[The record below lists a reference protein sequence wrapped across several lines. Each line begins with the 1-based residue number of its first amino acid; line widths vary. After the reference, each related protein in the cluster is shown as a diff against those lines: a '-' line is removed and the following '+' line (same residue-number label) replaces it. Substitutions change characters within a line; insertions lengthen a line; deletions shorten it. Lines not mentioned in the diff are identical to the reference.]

1 MEPVKN
7 THDYE
12 QRLSDIEKQ
21 LVELVGKGKNFKFSE
36 PSVLYVDEFVAKDY
50 LDSVSVKE
58 NGIIE
63 LLGRRIDEAGL
74 SASFSLKG
82 RDEYDLSDLDKALDA
97 IKWDLPKHQEIERRL
112 SAVLLRANELG
123 LEYHPVELKESVS
136 VDVFNFDMDEHGEMR
151 SFDFATVEKDNIFLY
166 ENLYDVFESN
176 NGHSFGDLPDAIQQE
191 VVNRLFDSFFAN
203 NDQMTVVY
211 DKQVIPSYALLAIVN
226 GDFSSIDNPEDE
238 KAIRDFMDK
247 NPDYIY
253 DIEPDSEGFSQNPAF
268 GLPTDCVTVFML
280 KSVTPEDLLEQ
291 KKNISPK
298 ESESEESIKSRED
311 LSDSIW
317 KKLDEL
323 LPENGNTLLLHQ
335 PFTISK
341 ADSLKNG
348 VEIDVFN
355 IRRSINPD
363 YESSVFV
370 CGNNGSGI
378 NTFRLTHEDLLKID
392 EILNNK
398 QYVLQQDPVEHEL
411 REARGYLMDV
421 ISHAL
426 AQMNGHVEIVHTEL
440 PSVPMK
446 GDFWKEE
453 SGNVFMEL
461 IKGEHNV
468 KDAMFHDVHA
478 EKYTLDEVI
487 NKLNYSETY
496 ALTIAIREAQIKDI
510 VSSFDGQE
518 IYFDEPVA
526 ISRDDDDIEKDYVAG
541 VKIDDDGSLNISGHR
556 VDDNGETHVFYHAED
571 LCLNGYDDLLAKL
584 SEMRQQENVKQEHF
598 LEPFTDEQWK
608 VMSEIGYPYAPGN
621 AKENEAAPIPD
632 MVYWRVAA
640 GMLTKDDAIR
650 VFDATGY
657 TVGSNPERTIEILSS
672 LNAQYGKLDNNL
684 SPVSVQ
690 SIPSE
695 GTVEEA
701 VSKEIT
707 LYRLGGGFIAL
718 GSDASFLADKS
729 SGTVND
735 YSIEDSG
742 DKGEFCF
749 LNRKD
754 FSSLLESGVDLN
766 IRIAG
771 KNVPLETSK
780 VLYYLSTRL
789 VDKQDDTVKKSTEK
803 NDFLNHVLYGNR
815 RSAIG
820 YNLENRINTFMKD
833 NGVDI
838 PWSDLFFETK
848 ISRWSDLHQVAS
860 RAVESILRESGQG
873 DESLLNSTT
882 AEYVSEKAKSVAL
895 DIVSSVHEDEVNFDI
910 HRKEALDA
918 IGYPYSKNT
927 TKPDGSLN
935 LPTTDESLYWEYAAG
950 VISLKDAAREFCRT
964 GWTNFVDD
972 RFTKM
977 QFAALNEKLGKLDTD
992 LNPLIMSKSSP
1003 ADSLKNMLDNHF
1015 QMREDIGKRIYFTH
1029 PIPFENEAGSW
1040 RAIDVHCGVKNYEI
1054 EDNEGN
1060 KIPYDVFGH
1069 YEQIAAAVKESANA
1083 PLEHQDFSFRI
1094 GRNDY
1099 NIVVS
1104 SVDGRDRFVAM
1115 ISLSGDKNVLAGPT
1129 MLDADISRLFID
1141 IKDSSDSAVRA
1152 NFGEAVANRHF
1163 GDLSRSIR
1171 QQEEIVAGYR
1181 EAGLLGKPID
1191 LVEPIV
1197 YEKQMSDN
1205 VAEVNDSSHYLSIEL
1220 YENLENAKENID
1232 PTFFMD
1238 KGSKDYRQTMYD
1250 SLKETL
1256 NVHLEQSAKHAI
1268 HDRIINSWQRTFTPN
1283 QIDALNRYHQIAVS
1297 EVSAKE
1303 TFSRLLHEVSQE
1315 PDVARKPE
1323 KWIADTARELD
1334 DIAKGQVRDEMQQLK
1349 R

>member
-12 QRLSDIEKQ
+12 QISALKKELKDI
-21 LVELVGKGKNFKFSE
+21 LVGA
-36 PSVLYVDEFVAKDY
+36 D
-50 LDSVSVKE
+50 
-58 NGIIE
+58 
-63 LLGRRIDEAGL
+63 
-74 SASFSLKG
+74 
-82 RDEYDLSDLDKALDA
+82 
-97 IKWDLPKHQEIERRL
+97 
-112 SAVLLRANELG
+112 
-123 LEYHPVELKESVS
+123 LEYSPLALQMEIKLKSLDNAAE
-136 VDVFNFDMDEHGEMR
+136 DRVFR
-151 SFDFATVEKDNIFLY
+151 YATYENDRLHLY
-166 ENLYDVFESN
+166 ENIEDAFDGRNYEVQDVLEPATQLQVLTALTNYYRNEN
-176 NGHSFGDLPDAIQQE
+176 NNVTKL
-191 VVNRLFDSFFAN
+191 L
-203 NDQMTVVY
+203 
-211 DKQVIPSYALLAIVN
+211 DKQNVPSYALSAIIN
-226 GDFSSIDNPEDE
+226 GDFSGIDSEEDE
-238 KAIRDFMDK
+238 KNIRDFMDREYYK
-247 NPDYIY
+247 
-253 DIEPDSEGFSQNPAF
+253 GAVFSPRNEQASFTTATAF
-268 GLPTDCVTVFML
+268 GPAADCVTVDILRTGTIKQFRDEHIAASQDL
-280 KSVTPEDLLEQ
+280 PFPEVAESV
-291 KKNISPK
+291 
-298 ESESEESIKSRED
+298 SEAAVQQELSER
-311 LSDSIW
+311 LW
-317 KKLDEL
+317 NKLNEL
-323 LPENGNTLLLHQ
+323 LPENGDMLLLQQ
-335 PFTISK
+335 PFTITEAQDLAK
-341 ADSLKNG
+341 G
-348 VEIDVFN
+348 QTIDVFN
-355 IRRSINPD
+355 IRRSLSPD
-363 YESSVFV
+363 YDAVCVFV
-370 CGNNGSGI
+370 CGDSKGGV
-378 NTFRLTHEDLLKID
+378 NTYRLTADDLQKVDDILESKDYTLSLKRD
-392 EILNNK
+392 EGL
-398 QYVLQQDPVEHEL
+398 DPEL
-411 REARGYLMDV
+411 REAKGYLMDV
-421 ISHAL
+421 LDSARAEIGDTIMIQPTTVTL
-426 AQMNGHVEIVHTEL
+426 AGLDSTVNAVFLAPDGNGSGEYRLSGDDGVLAVETNGHTEF
-440 PSVPMK
+440 SVGK
-446 GDFWKEE
+446 ILED
-453 SGNVFMEL
+453 
-461 IKGEHNV
+461 
-468 KDAMFHDVHA
+468 
-478 EKYTLDEVI
+478 
-487 NKLNYSETY
+487 YSSVY
-496 ALTIAIREAQIKDI
+496 ALSIAVREAQIKNLLK
-510 VSSFDGQE
+510 SFEGHE
-518 IYFDEPVA
+518 IYFKEPVA
-526 ISRDDDDIEKDYVAG
+526 ISRDDDDIKKDYVAG

-571 LCLNGYDDLLAKL
+571 LYLNGYDDLLAKL

-640 GMLTKDDAIR
+640 GMMTKDDAIR
-650 VFDATGY
+650 VFDTTGY

-695 GTVEEA
+695 GTVEET

-718 GSDASFLADKS
+718 GSDASILADKS

-742 DKGEFCF
+742 EKGEYCF

-754 FSSLLESGVDLN
+754 FTSLLESGVDLN
-766 IRIAG
+766 IRMAG

-789 VDKQDDTVKKSTEK
+789 VDKQDDTVKKSPEK

-848 ISRWSDLHQVAS
+848 ISRWSDLHQIAS

-964 GWTNFVDD
+964 GWTDFVDE
-972 RFTKM
+972 RFTER
-977 QFAALNEKLGKLDTD
+977 QFAILNAKLGKLDTD
-992 LNPLIMSKSSP
+992 LNPLIMSKSRP

-1069 YEQIAAAVKESANA
+1069 YEQIAAAVKESTNA

-1115 ISLSGDKNVLAGPT
+1115 MSLSGDKNVLAEPT
-1129 MLDADISRLFID
+1129 MLDADISRFFID
-1141 IKDSSDSAVRA
+1141 IKDSSDSAVRV
-1152 NFGEAVANRHF
+1152 NFGEVVANRHF

-1197 YEKQMSDN
+1197 YEKEMSDN

-1283 QIDALNRYHQIAVS
+1283 QIDALNRYHQIAVP

>member
-7 THDYE
+7 THVYE
-12 QRLSDIEKQ
+12 QISALKKELKDI
-21 LVELVGKGKNFKFSE
+21 LVGA
-36 PSVLYVDEFVAKDY
+36 D
-50 LDSVSVKE
+50 
-58 NGIIE
+58 
-63 LLGRRIDEAGL
+63 
-74 SASFSLKG
+74 
-82 RDEYDLSDLDKALDA
+82 
-97 IKWDLPKHQEIERRL
+97 
-112 SAVLLRANELG
+112 
-123 LEYHPVELKESVS
+123 LEYSPLAPQMEIKLKSLDNAAE
-136 VDVFNFDMDEHGEMR
+136 DRVFR
-151 SFDFATVEKDNIFLY
+151 YATYEDDRLHLY
-166 ENLYDVFESN
+166 ENIEDAFDGRNYEVQDVLEPATQLQVLKALTNYYRNEN
-176 NGHSFGDLPDAIQQE
+176 NNVTKL
-191 VVNRLFDSFFAN
+191 L
-203 NDQMTVVY
+203 
-211 DKQVIPSYALLAIVN
+211 DKQNVPSYALSAIIN
-226 GDFSSIDNPEDE
+226 GNFSDIDSEEDE
-238 KAIRDFMDK
+238 KNIRDFMDREYYK
-247 NPDYIY
+247 
-253 DIEPDSEGFSQNPAF
+253 GAVFSPRDEQASFTTATAF
-268 GLPTDCVTVFML
+268 GPATDCVTVDILRTGTIKQFRDEHIAASQDL
-280 KSVTPEDLLEQ
+280 PFPEVAESV
-291 KKNISPK
+291 
-298 ESESEESIKSRED
+298 SEAAVQQELSERLWS
-311 LSDSIW
+311 
-317 KKLDEL
+317 KLNEL
-323 LPENGNTLLLHQ
+323 LPENGDMLLLQQ
-335 PFTISK
+335 PFTITEAQDLAK
-341 ADSLKNG
+341 G
-348 VEIDVFN
+348 QTIDVFN
-355 IRRSINPD
+355 IRRSLSPD
-363 YESSVFV
+363 YDAVCVFV
-370 CGNNGSGI
+370 CGDSKGGV
-378 NTFRLTHEDLLKID
+378 NTYRLTADDLQKVDDILESKDYTLSLKRN
-392 EILNNK
+392 EGL
-398 QYVLQQDPVEHEL
+398 DPEL
-411 REARGYLMDV
+411 REAKGYLMDV
-421 ISHAL
+421 LDSARAEIGDTIMIQPTTVTL
-426 AQMNGHVEIVHTEL
+426 AGLDSTVNAVFLAPDGNGSGEYRLSGDDGVLAVETNGHTEF
-440 PSVPMK
+440 SVGK
-446 GDFWKEE
+446 ILED
-453 SGNVFMEL
+453 
-461 IKGEHNV
+461 
-468 KDAMFHDVHA
+468 
-478 EKYTLDEVI
+478 
-487 NKLNYSETY
+487 YSSVY
-496 ALTIAIREAQIKDI
+496 ALSIAVREAQIKNLLK
-510 VSSFDGQE
+510 SFEGHE
-518 IYFDEPVA
+518 IYFKEPVA
-526 ISRDDDDIEKDYVAG
+526 ISRDDDDIKKDYVAG

-571 LCLNGYDDLLAKL
+571 LYLNGYDDLLTILNK
-584 SEMRQQENVKQEHF
+584 MRKQEDVKQE
-598 LEPFTDEQWK
+598 K
-608 VMSEIGYPYAPGN
+608 
-621 AKENEAAPIPD
+621 
-632 MVYWRVAA
+632 
-640 GMLTKDDAIR
+640 
-650 VFDATGY
+650 
-657 TVGSNPERTIEILSS
+657 
-672 LNAQYGKLDNNL
+672 NAQYGKPDNNL

-695 GTVEEA
+695 GTVEES

-718 GSDASFLADKS
+718 GSDASILADKS

-742 DKGEFCF
+742 DKGEYCF

-754 FSSLLESGVDLN
+754 FISLLESGVDLN
-766 IRIAG
+766 IRMAG

-789 VDKQDDTVKKSTEK
+789 VDKQDDTVKKSPEK

-833 NGVDI
+833 KGVDI

-848 ISRWSDLHQVAS
+848 ISRWSDLYQVAS

-882 AEYVSEKAKSVAL
+882 SEYVSEKAKSVAL

-964 GWTNFVDD
+964 GWTDFVDE
-972 RFTKM
+972 RFTER
-977 QFAALNEKLGKLDTD
+977 QFAILNAKLGKLDTD
-992 LNPLIMSKSSP
+992 LNPLIMSKSRP
-1003 ADSLKNMLDNHF
+1003 ADSLKNMLDSYF

-1115 ISLSGDKNVLAGPT
+1115 MSLFGDKNLLAEPT

-1141 IKDSSDSAVRA
+1141 IKDSSDSAVRS

-1191 LVEPIV
+1191 LVKPIV
-1197 YEKQMSDN
+1197 YKTQIPDN
-1205 VAEVNDSSHYLSIEL
+1205 VVEVNDSSHYLSIEL
-1220 YENLENAKENID
+1220 YEDLENAKENID

-1238 KGSKDYRQTMYD
+1238 KGAKDYRQTIYD
-1250 SLKETL
+1250 SLKDTL
-1256 NVHLEQSAKHAI
+1256 NVHLEQSAKHVI

-1283 QIDALNRYHQIAVS
+1283 QIDALNRYHQIAVP